1 MSDRPLAKSAHAES
15 PKQSSANEESSS
27 QKPASSK
34 TPAPLPRWSDASRW
48 PTYAALAI
56 AVIAVALAAL
66 AYFHPAHKAASVAQQ
81 GGDAKA
87 NVCSA
92 YAIAHKAV
100 VINTHMQSPNINDP
114 IAELSVATNA
124 RLALI
129 GGGAYLRER
138 VAANNAAPADLANA
152 ANSFANTVEQ
162 LGMNYLIQ
170 AGAAAQDPLRHD
182 LDSQIT
188 QLNKLCT

>member
-1 MSDRPLAKSAHAES
+1 
-15 PKQSSANEESSS
+15 
-27 QKPASSK
+27 
-34 TPAPLPRWSDASRW
+34 
-48 PTYAALAI
+48 
-56 AVIAVALAAL
+56 VIAVVFAAL
-66 AYFHPAHKAASVAQQ
+66 AYFHPADKGASIAQQ
-81 GGDAKA
+81 GGDAKG

-92 YAIAHKAV
+92 YIAARQAV
-100 VINTHMQSPNINDP
+100 VINTHMQSPNPNNQ

-138 VAANNAAPADLANA
+138 IAANTAAPADLANA
-152 ANSFANTVEQ
+152 ANAMANTIEQ
-162 LGMNYLIQ
+162 LGINYLIQ
-170 AGAAAQDPLRHD
+170 AGPAAQDPLRHD

>member
-1 MSDRPLAKSAHAES
+1 VPD
-15 PKQSSANEESSS
+15 
-27 QKPASSK
+27 
-34 TPAPLPRWSDASRW
+34 PRWSDASRW

-56 AVIAVALAAL
+56 AVIAAVLAGL
-66 AYFHPAHKAASVAQQ
+66 AYFHPAHKGVSVAQQ

-87 NVCSA
+87 NVCAA
-92 YAIAHKAV
+92 YATAHKAV
-100 VINTHMQSPNINDP
+100 VINTHMQSPNPKDP

-138 VAANNAAPADLANA
+138 IAANTAAPADLTNA
-152 ANSFANTVEQ
+152 ANSLADTIEQ
-162 LGMNYLIQ
+162 LGINYLVQ
-170 AGAAAQDPLRHD
+170 AGAAVQDPLRQN

-188 QLNKLCT
+188 QLNKMCT